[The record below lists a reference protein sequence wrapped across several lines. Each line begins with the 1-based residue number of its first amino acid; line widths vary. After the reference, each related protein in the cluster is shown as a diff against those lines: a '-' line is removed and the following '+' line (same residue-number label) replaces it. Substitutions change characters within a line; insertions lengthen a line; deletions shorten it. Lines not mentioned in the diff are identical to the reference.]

1 VCDSRFAI
9 GPQDLA
15 RFAAPPGF
23 VLIVGASAE
32 VRDLA
37 AVLEAQP
44 TATLASAASSL
55 AVSKR
60 TLQRVLAEHGSSFRG
75 ELDAARVR
83 VAQRLLRESSERIAR
98 VAIEVGCS
106 SPQQLS
112 GLFRRVV
119 GESPREWRAR
129 VRGAP

>member
-1 VCDSRFAI
+1 MKRMWKKV
-9 GPQDLA
+9 
-15 RFAAPPGF
+15 AA
-23 VLIVGASAE
+23 
-32 VRDLA
+32 LA
-37 AVLEAQP
+37 AVGAIV
-44 TATLASAASSL
+44 AC
-55 AVSKR
+55 
-60 TLQRVLAEHGSSFRG
+60 HGSNADGTSFRG

-83 VAQRLLRESSERIAR
+83 VAQRLLLDSSEAIAR

-129 VRGAP
+129 VRSLAIGYAFDPFIRQDHATRLFRRHARRCVDCRG

>member
-1 VCDSRFAI
+1 
-9 GPQDLA
+9 
-15 RFAAPPGF
+15 
-23 VLIVGASAE
+23 

-83 VAQRLLRESSERIAR
+83 VAQRLLRESSEAIAR